1 MSKNVD
7 ADRKSDDL
15 APKAGDPAKRAV
27 PDLSKYM
34 GRGKSRIGMDAQ
46 AYVRKLRDN
55 DRF

>member
-1 MSKNVD
+1 MSKDID
-7 ADRKSDDL
+7 ADRKLNDL
-15 APKAGDPAKRAV
+15 AAKADKPAKRAV